1 MPSTHI
7 IQTQIMYRTNFL
19 EPNRTS
25 GVITRNPKCAL
36 THKPHQKTMA
46 ETFTLLSLGPFTRQN
61 PREKTPRKTLPECS
75 LLHPSYLTIPP
86 TIFIHHASNPHN
98 RSPDPVHHHDHRD
111 HLHWWNSRSH
121 YQPIPL
127 VHQNSSLHEQSAV
140 KTKNHRASSRPYNGS
155 STTPLTSPTLKLL
168 H

>member
-25 GVITRNPKCAL
+25 GVIRRNPKCAL
-36 THKPHQKTMA
+36 THKPRQKTMA

-61 PREKTPRKTLPECS
+61 PREKTPRKALPECS

-86 TIFIHHASNPHN
+86 LFSFITPAIHTTGHQIRYTITTTVTTCTDGIPEVITSLY
-98 RSPDPVHHHDHRD
+98 
-111 HLHWWNSRSH
+111 HLCT
-121 YQPIPL
+121 
-127 VHQNSSLHEQSAV
+127 
-140 KTKNHRASSRPYNGS
+140 KTRVFMNN
-155 STTPLTSPTLKLL
+155 LL
-168 H
+168 